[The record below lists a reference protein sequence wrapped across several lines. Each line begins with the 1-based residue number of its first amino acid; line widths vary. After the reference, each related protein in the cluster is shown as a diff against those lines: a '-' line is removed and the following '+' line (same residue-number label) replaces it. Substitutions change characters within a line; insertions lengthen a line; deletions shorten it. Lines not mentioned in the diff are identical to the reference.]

1 MTAMDPTHSTAAARA
16 ESLGA
21 FFGISGALLLALAVP
36 GYSNWGWVL
45 FLGSNRAWL
54 LFAATYGYRKLL
66 VQTAV
71 FTLTSLLG
79 IANSFFPG
87 NLVQDSIQA
96 LLQ

>member
-1 MTAMDPTHSTAAARA
+1 M
-16 ESLGA
+16 
-21 FFGISGALLLALAVP
+21 
-36 GYSNWGWVL
+36 L
-45 FLGSNRAWL
+45 FLGSNLAWL
-54 LFAATYGYRKLL
+54 LFAFLFRYRKLL

-87 NLVQDSIQA
+87 NPLQASIQG